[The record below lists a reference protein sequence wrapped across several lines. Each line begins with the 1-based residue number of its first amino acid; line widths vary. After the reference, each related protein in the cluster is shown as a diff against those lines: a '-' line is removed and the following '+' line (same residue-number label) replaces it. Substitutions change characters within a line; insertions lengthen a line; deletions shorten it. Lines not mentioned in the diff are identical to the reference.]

1 LQIAILP
8 LILENSDFDNFL
20 SLTTSLDKNSSTA
33 FTQELFMKESE
44 KFVETLMS
52 VHAFYEIEKIIDLGR
67 RTQNSV
73 QIVYWIYANMI
84 SME

>member
-1 LQIAILP
+1 
-8 LILENSDFDNFL
+8 
-20 SLTTSLDKNSSTA
+20 
-33 FTQELFMKESE
+33 MKESE